1 MIENLLLDMQ
11 QSSLCDRMNLEEI
24 VLRHAIKNALLYNG
38 KANSKAV
45 LGKVLAE
52 NPDLKERI
60 KDVIKT
66 TNEIVGR
73 INSMDLEE
81 IRELAKK
88 LGITI
93 ERKRG
98 ENKVELPP
106 LPDAEEGKVVMRLA
120 PFPSGALHIGNA
132 RMIILNDEYV
142 KRYKGKLILFFDD
155 TIGSENK
162 PVIPEAYDLI
172 VDGLKWLG
180 VKWDET
186 YYKSDRLEI
195 YYKYAEDLLRMGKA
209 YVCTCPPE
217 ELRKNRKL
225 GIECACRKRSIEENL
240 KLWKKMLNGE
250 FREGEA
256 VVRIKTDM
264 KHPDPAFRDRV
275 LLRIS
280 EREHPRVGRKYR
292 VWPMLE
298 FSWAI
303 DDYLIGTTHILRG
316 KELVIEDK
324 MEEFIWNV
332 FGWKKKAHF
341 IHYGMLSIEG
351 IKISK
356 SESRKAIERGE
367 YIGWDDPRTWS
378 LQSLKRRGIRPEAV
392 RKFVLRMGLSLADI
406 KIPAEILYSEN
417 RKIIDRVANRYFAVL
432 NPIEIKLENITSEM
446 ARVPFHPDFPER
458 GVREIKVTK
467 TLFIEKDDFE
477 KLRGKEVGLI
487 YLGTVRLDKTS
498 EFISKEIDI
507 KLPKI
512 QWVPEKFVKIE
523 IFMPNGKIIN
533 GIGEPELL
541 NTKVDDVIQLVRIGF
556 CRVDEIKDD
565 KVILFFA
572 HK

>member
-52 NPDLKERI
+52 NPDLKEKI
-60 KDVIKT
+60 KDVIET

-73 INSMDLEE
+73 INSMNLEE

-98 ENKVELPP
+98 EDKVELPP

-523 IFMPNGKIIN
+523 IFMPNGKIIS